1 MSKARRKVLTTGCN
15 SGLGLATVLEMAR
28 RGHDSIGTVRSE
40 AKAEVVTRAAQEEG
54 LRVDTHILDITDAEA
69 CAAVVEKV
77 APDVLVN
84 NAGYMVYAAIEEV
97 PDEQARALFE
107 TLVLSPIRLARLCV
121 PHMRAQD
128 WGRIIQV
135 SSISARVSFPL
146 MGWYQG
152 CKQALEGISDAMRL
166 ELAGSGIAVSLIEPG
181 IFRSEMSEAF
191 AAPSTPEQS
200 FYETAYERSGSF
212 YGRLGAMMTDAETV
226 AEVIAESVDARSP
239 RARYPVGL
247 DAQFNLLSDPVTPTA
262 LRDRALRTFFGL

>member
-1 MSKARRKVLTTGCN
+1 MSPARRSVLTTGCN
-15 SGLGLATVLEMAR
+15 SGLGLATVLEVAR
-28 RGHDSIGTVRSE
+28 RGHRSLGTVRSE
-40 AKAEVVTRAAQEEG
+40 AKAEAVAAAAKAADVEVETR
-54 LRVDTHILDITDAEA
+54 ILDVTDAEA
-69 CAAVVEKV
+69 CAAVVEEL

-84 NAGYMVYAAIEEV
+84 NAGYMIYAAVEEIE
-97 PDEQARALFE
+97 DDDARALFE
-107 TLVLSPIRLARLCV
+107 TMVLAPVRLARLCV
-121 PHMRAQD
+121 PHMRERG
-128 WGRIIQV
+128 WGRIVQV

-152 CKQALEGISDAMRL
+152 CKQAVEGLSDAMRL
-166 ELAGSGIAVSLIEPG
+166 ELAGSGIGVVLIEPG

-191 AAPSTPEQS
+191 QAPQGHEDS
-200 FYETAYERSGSF
+200 FYATAYERSGSF

-226 AEVIAESVDARSP
+226 AEVIAEAVEARSP